1 MLSIGVDIEDIS
13 RFENKNLRFLKRIF
27 TENEI
32 SYCLNTNKP
41 QQHLCAR
48 FCAKEAVI
56 KALSS
61 IGENKPRFLDIEV
74 LKKENGAPYLNILIE
89 EYKKYNILLSI
100 SHENNK
106 AVAFVII
113 E

>member
-1 MLSIGVDIEDIS
+1 M
-13 RFENKNLRFLKRIF
+13 
-27 TENEI
+27 
-32 SYCLNTNKP
+32 
-41 QQHLCAR
+41 
-48 FCAKEAVI
+48 AKS
-56 KALSS
+56 K
-61 IGENKPRFLDIEV
+61 KKV
-74 LKKENGAPYLNILIE
+74 LKKENGAPYLNILID